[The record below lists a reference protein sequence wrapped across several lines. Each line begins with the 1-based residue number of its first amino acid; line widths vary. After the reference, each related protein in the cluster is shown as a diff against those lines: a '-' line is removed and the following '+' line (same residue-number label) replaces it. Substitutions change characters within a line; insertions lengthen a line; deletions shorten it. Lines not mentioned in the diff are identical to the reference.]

1 MDKPLALAGLRR
13 FYYLYALM
21 ILHFSP
27 TRFFSVKNVR
37 PLVGKLSEVKQLLDT
52 CFQTHTEGS
61 ALPRSCLLRLRR
73 IAQLAACRYL
83 SDCI

>member
-13 FYYLYALM
+13 FYFLYALM

-37 PLVGKLSEVKQLLDT
+37 PLVGKLSE
-52 CFQTHTEGS
+52 THTEGS